1 MIGLSIRLAL
11 ALGLHLRNEDVAL
24 DESRRD
30 ARVHVWWSLHAIEC
44 LLSTVTGRPP
54 SVAFEYCTVPLPYV
68 PRIEHHESRNTSGKA
83 TYRPKDDKSSHM
95 VGSSTPSET
104 PSSIRSAERFR
115 IGKTDLSLIS
125 QKALLH
131 LYSPLTASHSW
142 EVCSLPFRKA
152 LNPCF

>member
-11 ALGLHLRNEDVAL
+11 TLGLHLRNQDVTL
-24 DESRRD
+24 DRSRRD

-54 SVAFEYCTVPLPYV
+54 SVAFEYCTVPIPQV
-68 PRIEHHESRNTSGKA
+68 EHHESRNTLGKA
-83 TYRPKDDKSSHM
+83 AYRPKDDKSSN
-95 VGSSTPSET
+95 VIGSSTASES
-104 PSSIRSAERFR
+104 PNSIWSAEHFR
-115 IGKTDLSLIS
+115 IGSTNLSLIS

-142 EVCSLPFRKA
+142 KVCSLRFRKA
-152 LNPCF
+152 LNSCF